1 MISIKIGETEH
12 QCLLT
17 IRAAKTYEDLTG
29 KDVGSMQTV
38 SEMGYFIFACV
49 DAAARFN
56 KEKCPIT
63 VDDVFDNI
71 TFDEMGVI
79 VKKLMPASQG
89 E

>member
-1 MISIKIGETEH
+1 MISIKIGEKEH

-56 KEKCPIT
+56 KENVLLPLMMYLI
-63 VDDVFDNI
+63 I
-71 TFDEMGVI
+71 SPL
-79 VKKLMPASQG
+79 KKWVLLSRN
-89 E
+89 